1 MNWKLMSGGVMKELK
16 ILLADDHPLMRQGIR
31 SMLESQPGWTVCG
44 DAGNGR
50 EAVAMAKRLSPDV
63 AVIDITMPKLNGLEA
78 ARQIRCE
85 MPSVEVLILT
95 MHDSD
100 ALIAGALEASARGC
114 ILKSDSARLLIAAVD
129 TVAQRKPF
137 FAGRVGEMVM
147 SRSLKGE
154 EDEEDTVALRLSS
167 REREVVQ
174 LVAEGRTNKE
184 IATELGISVKTV
196 DAHRTNIMRRLNI
209 HSVTE
214 LVRYAIRNKI
224 IEA

>member
-1 MNWKLMSGGVMKELK
+1 MKELK

-63 AVIDITMPKLNGLEA
+63 AVIDITMPELNGIEA
-78 ARQIRCE
+78 ARQIRRE
-85 MPSVEVLILT
+85 MPSVEILILT
-95 MHDSD
+95 MHHSD
-100 ALIAGALEASARGC
+100 ALIAGALEAGARGC
-114 ILKSDSARLLIAAVD
+114 ILKSDSARLLIAAVEA
-129 TVAQRKPF
+129 VAQHKPF
-137 FAGRVGEMVM
+137 LAGKVAEAVM
-147 SRSLKGE
+147 GRSLKGE
-154 EDEEDTVALRLSS
+154 VDEEDTVALDHRLSA

-184 IATELGISVKTV
+184 IATELGVSVKTV
-196 DAHRTNIMRRLNI
+196 DAHRMNIMRRLNV
-209 HSVTE
+209 HSVAE

>member
-1 MNWKLMSGGVMKELK
+1 MRALK

-31 SMLESQPGWTVCG
+31 SVLEGQPGWTVCG
-44 DAGNGR
+44 DASNGR

-63 AVIDITMPKLNGLEA
+63 AVIDITMPELNGLEA
-78 ARQIRCE
+78 ARQIRRE

-100 ALIAGALEASARGC
+100 ALIAGALEAGARGC
-114 ILKSDSARLLIAAVD
+114 VLKSESGRLLLAAVD
-129 TVAQRKPF
+129 AVAQHKPF
-137 FAGRVGEMVM
+137 LAGKVAEVVM
-147 SRSLKGE
+147 GRSLKIEVDGQ
-154 EDEEDTVALRLSS
+154 DTVPLQHRLSS

-184 IATELGISVKTV
+184 IATELGVSVKTV
-196 DAHRTNIMRRLNI
+196 DAHRTNIMRRLNV
-209 HSVTE
+209 HSVAD
-214 LVRYAIRNKI
+214 LVRYAIRNRI

>member
-1 MNWKLMSGGVMKELK
+1 MRTLK

-31 SMLESQPGWTVCG
+31 SVLEGQPGWTVCG
-44 DAGNGR
+44 DASNGR

-63 AVIDITMPKLNGLEA
+63 AVIDITMPELNGLEA
-78 ARQIRCE
+78 ARQIRRE

-100 ALIAGALEASARGC
+100 ALIAGALEAGARGC
-114 ILKSDSARLLIAAVD
+114 VLKSESGRLLLAAVD
-129 TVAQRKPF
+129 AVAQHKPF
-137 FAGRVGEMVM
+137 LVGKVAEIVM
-147 SRSLKGE
+147 GRSLKIEVDGQ
-154 EDEEDTVALRLSS
+154 DTVPLQHRLSS

-184 IATELGISVKTV
+184 IATELGVSVKTV
-196 DAHRTNIMRRLNI
+196 DAHRTNIMRRLNV
-209 HSVTE
+209 HSVAD
-214 LVRYAIRNKI
+214 LVRYAIRNRI

>member
-1 MNWKLMSGGVMKELK
+1 MRALK

-31 SMLESQPGWTVCG
+31 SVLESQPGWTVCG

-50 EAVAMAKRLSPDV
+50 EAVAVAKRLSPDV
-63 AVIDITMPKLNGLEA
+63 AVIDITMPELNGLEA
-78 ARQIRCE
+78 ARQIRRE

-95 MHDSD
+95 KHDSD
-100 ALIAGALEASARGC
+100 ALIAGALEAGARGC
-114 ILKSDSARLLIAAVD
+114 ILKSDSARLLIAAVEA
-129 TVAQRKPF
+129 VAQHKPF
-137 FAGRVGEMVM
+137 LAGKVAEAVM
-147 SRSLKGE
+147 GRSLKGE
-154 EDEEDTVALRLSS
+154 VDEEDTVALDHRLSA

-184 IATELGISVKTV
+184 IATELGVSVKTV
-196 DAHRTNIMRRLNI
+196 DAHRMNIMRRLNV
-209 HSVTE
+209 HSVAE

>member
-1 MNWKLMSGGVMKELK
+1 MRALK

-31 SMLESQPGWTVCG
+31 SVLENQPGWTVCG

-63 AVIDITMPKLNGLEA
+63 AVIDITMPELNGLEA
-78 ARQIRCE
+78 ARQIRRE

-100 ALIAGALEASARGC
+100 ALIAGALEAGARGC

-137 FAGRVGEMVM
+137 LAGKVAEVVM
-147 SRSLKGE
+147 GRPLKGE
-154 EDEEDTVALRLSS
+154 VDEEDTVALDHRLSA

-184 IATELGISVKTV
+184 IATELGVSVKTV
-196 DAHRTNIMRRLNI
+196 DAHRTNIMRRLNV
-209 HSVTE
+209 HSVAE

>member
-1 MNWKLMSGGVMKELK
+1 MRALK

-31 SMLESQPGWTVCG
+31 SVLESQPGWTVCG

-63 AVIDITMPKLNGLEA
+63 AVIDITMPELNGLEA
-78 ARQIRCE
+78 PPQILRE

-100 ALIAGALEASARGC
+100 ALIAGALEAGARGC
-114 ILKSDSARLLIAAVD
+114 ILKSDSARLLIAAVEA
-129 TVAQRKPF
+129 VAQHKPF
-137 FAGRVGEMVM
+137 LAGKVAEAVM
-147 SRSLKGE
+147 GRSLKGE
-154 EDEEDTVALRLSS
+154 VDEEDTVALDHRLSA

-184 IATELGISVKTV
+184 IATELGVSVKTV
-196 DAHRTNIMRRLNI
+196 DAHRMNIMRRLNV
-209 HSVTE
+209 HSVAE

>member
-1 MNWKLMSGGVMKELK
+1 MKELK

-31 SMLESQPGWTVCG
+31 AVLESNPGWTVCG

-63 AVIDITMPKLNGLEA
+63 AVIDITMPELNGLEA
-78 ARQIRCE
+78 ARQIRRE
-85 MPSVEVLILT
+85 MPSVEVFILT

-100 ALIAGALEASARGC
+100 ALIAGALEAGARGC
-114 ILKSDSARLLIAAVD
+114 ILKSDSARLLIAAVES
-129 TVAQRKPF
+129 VAQRKPF
-137 FAGRVGEMVM
+137 FAGKVAEVVM
-147 SRSLKGE
+147 SRSMKDE
-154 EDEEDTVALRLSS
+154 VHEEDTVAMYHRLSA

-196 DAHRTNIMRRLNI
+196 DAHRTNIMRRLNV
-209 HSVTE
+209 HSVAE

>member
-1 MNWKLMSGGVMKELK
+1 MSGRVMKELK

-50 EAVAMAKRLSPDV
+50 DAVAMAKRLSPDV
-63 AVIDITMPKLNGLEA
+63 AVIDITMPELNGLEA
-78 ARQIRCE
+78 ARQIRRE

-100 ALIAGALEASARGC
+100 ALIAGALEAGARGC
-114 ILKSDSARLLIAAVD
+114 ILKSNSARLLIAAVD

-137 FAGRVGEMVM
+137 FAGRVGEIVM
-147 SRSLKGE
+147 SRSLKVE
-154 EDEEDTVALRLSS
+154 VDEEDTVALRLSS

-174 LVAEGRTNKE
+174 LVAEGRTHKE

-196 DAHRTNIMRRLNI
+196 DAHRTTIMRRLNI
-209 HSVTE
+209 PSVTE